1 MRPLR
6 LLAGAIVAIALFCV
20 VFARV
25 GSAPADDPKMNA
37 RAKEWLERAQKGDYD
52 RSQFTSGMSAALTD
66 ASESST
72 KSTLEPLGAPV
83 AFTLRARYEVDGNTV
98 YVYRVTFKDA
108 TWNEQISFAD
118 DGKISGL
125 YFRPAPA
132 PSETAL
138 PGENAAVN
146 AKVRSE
152 FFAWQRGQI
161 DRTRYAPAAS
171 EAFNDALVAKVA
183 AELNAFGAPSA
194 FIYRGKTQPT
204 GVTIYAYRVTCQNSD
219 VWMTIGFD
227 QAGKIV
233 GIAFQPE

>member
-1 MRPLR
+1 MIRF
-6 LLAGAIVAIALFCV
+6 LAAAIVAIALLSVAFV
-20 VFARV
+20 RV
-25 GSAPADDPKMNA
+25 SSAPADDPKVNA

-52 RSQFTSGMSAALTD
+52 RSQFTNDMSAAMTD
-66 ASESST
+66 TAASTAKSS
-72 KSTLEPLGAPV
+72 LDALGPPL

-108 TWNEQISFAD
+108 AWNEQISFAG

-138 PGENAAVN
+138 PGENAGVA
-146 AKVRSE
+146 AKVKAE
-152 FFAWQRGQI
+152 FLAWQRGQI

-171 EAFNDALVAKVA
+171 EAFNEALVSKVA
-183 AELNAFGAPSA
+183 AELTAFGTPNS
-194 FIYRGKTQPT
+194 FVYRGKIAT
-204 GVTIYAYRVTCQNSD
+204 GGGTIYAYHVSCVNSD

-227 QAGKIV
+227 AASKIT